1 MYIYKKISAMKFF
14 EHNEFFI
21 DEKVQFIKMSNEY
34 KVFNKEGQQI
44 GMVKQMLSGGQ
55 TALRLLL
62 NKAML
67 PFVLHIQDA
76 NGTSLVLIK
85 RGWTF
90 WTSKITILD
99 TTGRVLG
106 FIKQKMRLFKPT
118 FKILNPQLQE
128 VGVITGDWKAWNF
141 DIKDNSGS
149 SIGNINKKWA
159 GVAKE
164 LFTTADKY
172 IVSIRPE
179 YTHEMNKIII
189 LSAAITIDMVLK
201 ESK

>member
-1 MYIYKKISAMKFF
+1 MHFF
-14 EHNEFFI
+14 ENNEFFI

-34 KVFNKEGQQI
+34 KVYNKNGEQI
-44 GMVKQMLSGGQ
+44 GIVKQKLSGGQ
-55 TALRLLL
+55 TALRLIL
-62 NKAML
+62 NKTML
-67 PFVLHIQDA
+67 PFVLNINDSTG
-76 NGTSLVLIK
+76 NTLITIK
-85 RGWTF
+85 RGWTW

-99 TTGRVLG
+99 PTGRILG
-106 FIKQKMRLFKPT
+106 FIKQKIRFFKPT
-118 FKILNPQLQE
+118 FKVLNPQMQE

-141 DIKDNSGS
+141 EIKDLGGNV
-149 SIGNINKKWA
+149 IGNINKKWA
-159 GVAKE
+159 GITKE

-179 YTHEMNKIII
+179 YPHEMNKVII

>member
-1 MYIYKKISAMKFF
+1 MKFF

-55 TALRLLL
+55 TALRLIL

-67 PFVLHIQDA
+67 PFTLNINDESG
-76 NGTSLVLIK
+76 NTLVVIK
-85 RGWTF
+85 RGWTW

-99 TTGRVLG
+99 NTGRMLG
-106 FIKQKMRLFKPT
+106 IIKQKIRFFKPT
-118 FKILNPQLQE
+118 FKILNPQMQE

-141 DIKDNSGS
+141 DIKDNSGK
-149 SIGNINKKWA
+149 SIGIINKKWA
-159 GVAKE
+159 GLAKE
-164 LFTTADKY
+164 MFTTADKY
-172 IVSIRPE
+172 IVTINPE

>member
-1 MYIYKKISAMKFF
+1 MQKKFF
-14 EHNEFFI
+14 EHNDFFI
-21 DEKVQFIKMSNEY
+21 DEKVQFLKFENEY
-34 KVFNKEGQQI
+34 KVFNNEGAQI
-44 GMVKQMLSGGQ
+44 GAVKQKLTAGQ
-55 TALRLLL
+55 KVQRLFF

-67 PFVLHIQDA
+67 PFLMEIADS
-76 NGTSLVLIK
+76 NGQPLVHVK

-90 WTSKITILD
+90 WTSKITLVNPSGQIIGL
-99 TTGRVLG
+99 
-106 FIKQKMRLFKPT
+106 IQQKFKLFKPT
-118 FKILNPQLQE
+118 FKILNPGGQE

-141 DIKDNSGS
+141 DIKDISGN
-149 SIGNINKKWA
+149 SIGTITKKWA

-172 IVSIRPE
+172 MVSINPA

-189 LSAAITIDMVLK
+189 LSTAITIDMVLK